1 MGLNNQSHFILRIIT
16 LFLGMLVAVTLMFN
30 DENVP
35 KYFAIIPSMYSIL
48 IFIFPKFTKYIF
60 EYVGLFALNLS
71 MFIRYLLTPF
81 LISFYGFEKSAI
93 LIPTE
98 TSFNIAINLMLYEL
112 IIIFLLFQFTY
123 KKIYKPQNTLKQN
136 VEVSGNFWNCIIIII
151 SIIIVFI
158 YPEILSRYAFIF
170 NANELKSKKLE
181 IEIISFLPL
190 IVQLG
195 FLTLTMTLVNYFY
208 KKYNTNENKI

>member
-1 MGLNNQSHFILRIIT
+1 
-16 LFLGMLVAVTLMFN
+16 
-30 DENVP
+30 
-35 KYFAIIPSMYSIL
+35 
-48 IFIFPKFTKYIF
+48 
-60 EYVGLFALNLS
+60 LS

-195 FLTLTMTLVNYFY
+195 FLTITMTLVNYFY
-208 KKYNTNENKI
+208 KKYKTNENKIYVVLVIAIVLVTSSFIIGTSRFSVVLPLVTGLFMTFILFKKHWR